1 MTSYDTDLGNHLG
14 IIVLVWEST
23 LTIHPA
29 MNSIFRF
36 KDGEYLSI
44 EVLGWG
50 KIRGWCVIPIPD
62 GIFLRRSKADE
73 PQ

>member
-1 MTSYDTDLGNHLG
+1 
-14 IIVLVWEST
+14 
-23 LTIHPA
+23 